1 MNFVNINRDNS
12 REIIIF
18 EDGVILFDLTNSS
31 IFTII
36 HLLKCYKIGACS
48 YFQGEQNTDDAAMA
62 MLADDDENDFLM
74 QDSHEQEDGV
84 VTAKVSKA
92 VIEDDDGKC
101 IKNFCEII
109 VNCAPPILLIHEF
122 NLLTNIYFM

>member
-1 MNFVNINRDNS
+1 
-12 REIIIF
+12 
-18 EDGVILFDLTNSS
+18 
-31 IFTII
+31 
-36 HLLKCYKIGACS
+36 
-48 YFQGEQNTDDAAMA
+48 MA
-62 MLADDDENDFLM
+62 MHADDDENDFLM

-101 IKNFCEII
+101 NKNFCEII
-109 VNCAPPILLIHEF
+109 VNRAPPILLIHEF

>member
-1 MNFVNINRDNS
+1 MFKK
-12 REIIIF
+12 
-18 EDGVILFDLTNSS
+18 GP
-31 IFTII
+31 
-36 HLLKCYKIGACS
+36 CS

-92 VIEDDDGKC
+92 VIEDDDG
-101 IKNFCEII
+101 
-109 VNCAPPILLIHEF
+109 
-122 NLLTNIYFM
+122 